1 MTAPVSIKETL
12 TKNPVTL
19 ATALVSAAWVV
30 SMILRA
36 AKPDLPFGPA
46 ADGLA
51 TTMAGYYFVDKGKKG
66 TP

>member
-1 MTAPVSIKETL
+1 MTSPESLKATL

-19 ATALVSAAWVV
+19 ATALVSAAWML

-36 AKPDLPFGPA
+36 KNPELPFGPA
-46 ADGLA
+46 ADGLM
-51 TTMAGYYFVDKGKKG
+51 TTMSGYYFVDKGKKG

>member
-1 MTAPVSIKETL
+1 MTAPSLKETL
-12 TKNPVTL
+12 TRNPVT
-19 ATALVSAAWVV
+19 AFTALASVAWML

-36 AKPDLPFGPA
+36 KNPELPFGPA